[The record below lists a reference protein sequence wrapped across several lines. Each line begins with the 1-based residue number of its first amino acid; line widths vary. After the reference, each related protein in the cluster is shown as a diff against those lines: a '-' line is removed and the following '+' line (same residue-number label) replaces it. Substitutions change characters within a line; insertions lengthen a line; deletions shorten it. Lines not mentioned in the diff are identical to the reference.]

1 MPKTEALCDVEV
13 IHEEVVAAVREQM
26 PTEAEAAR
34 LSEFFKVFADG
45 TRAKVLWALDHA
57 EMCVCDIAV
66 LLDMTK
72 SAISHQL
79 RVLREAGLVKTRRE
93 GKVVYYSLAD
103 SHVAD
108 IFEKAVEHL
117 NEI

>member
-1 MPKTEALCDVEV
+1 MGKSEILCDCEV
-13 IHEEVVAAVREQM
+13 IHEEVVAAAKAGM
-26 PTEAEAAR
+26 PGDGKILE
-34 LSEFFKVFADG
+34 LSDFFKVFGDS
-45 TRAKVLWALDHA
+45 TRIRILWALDHA

-66 LLDMTK
+66 LLNMTK

-79 RVLREAGLVKTRRE
+79 RVLRESNLVKTRRD

-103 SHVAD
+103 HHVKE

-117 NEI
+117 DE